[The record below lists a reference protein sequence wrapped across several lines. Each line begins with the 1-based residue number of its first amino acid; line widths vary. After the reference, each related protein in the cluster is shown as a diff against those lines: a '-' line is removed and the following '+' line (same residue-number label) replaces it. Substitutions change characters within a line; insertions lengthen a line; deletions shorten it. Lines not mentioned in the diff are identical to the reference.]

1 MNLEKLA
8 QTAGVSLSTASK
20 AFSGSHEISE
30 KTRQHVF
37 NVAKENGCF
46 EKYYNFK
53 SEKRVI
59 AVICPEVESAYYC
72 SMVARLESELTKS
85 GAIMVLAITSF
96 SSKKELEIIDYF
108 TSSKTVDGIII
119 IASTAKIK
127 FNKDIPI
134 VAIHTKRDLSEVDCL
149 NPAFADAF
157 YDAIKYF
164 LDNGHTKIAFFGET
178 HTKNY
183 QNLFVK
189 TIQKFDLKVN
199 PDWIF
204 EEKLRFESAGYSA
217 MQKVYAMENKP
228 TAIFCAYD
236 NIALGAI
243 QSIRTHGQNV
253 PDNFSIIGIND
264 IPFAAHYNISLTTIK
279 ANSNTLCDMAVD
291 LIMKK
296 LSNKFFTLRQ
306 RISLRSELIIRN
318 SVKDIR
324 ENAK

>member
-8 QTAGVSLSTASK
+8 NAAGVSLSTVSK
-20 AFSGSHEISE
+20 AFSGSKEISE
-30 KTRQHVF
+30 KTRNKIF
-37 NVAKENGCF
+37 DIAKETGCF

-53 SEKRVI
+53 SNKNVI

-72 SMVARLESELTKS
+72 SMVARLESELNKN
-85 GAIMVLAITSF
+85 GVIMVLAITSF
-96 SSKKELEIIDYF
+96 SAKKENEIIEYF
-108 TSSKTVDGIII
+108 TSTKTVDGIIVI
-119 IASTAKIK
+119 SSSAKIK
-127 FNKDIPI
+127 FNKDVPI

-157 YDAIKYF
+157 SDAIKHF
-164 LDNGHTKIAFFGET
+164 IDNGHTKIAFFGET
-178 HTKNY
+178 HTKSH

-189 TIQKFDLKVN
+189 TIQKFNIKVN

-204 EEKLRFESAGYSA
+204 EEKQRFESAGYSA

-253 PDNFSIIGIND
+253 PDHFSIIGIND

-279 ANSNTLCDMAVD
+279 ANSSTLCDMAVD
-291 LIMKK
+291 LILKK
-296 LSNKFFTLRQ
+296 LKNKFFTLRQ

-318 SVKDIR
+318 SVRDIS
-324 ENAK
+324 ND